1 MMLASHLGAHEA
13 PVAVSV
19 SPFRFRLYR
28 DITRPEWVA
37 SHGVHFKM
45 KGATD
50 AELQYCGYWTKGTKG
65 LHTGKRRKEKG
76 GA

>member
-1 MMLASHLGAHEA
+1 
-13 PVAVSV
+13 
-19 SPFRFRLYR
+19 
-28 DITRPEWVA
+28 
-37 SHGVHFKM
+37 M